1 MTPTRLARDV
11 STVAVAGIAA
21 WSSWSHMVSVA
32 LRFGERPE
40 VAYVLPLSVDGML
53 VVASAAMVEDKRA
66 GRRVRWSARAAFA
79 VGVAASVAANIAAA
93 EPSLGARIVAA
104 WPAVALLLVVEML
117 TRAQPAP
124 HHERVRSDDPD
135 QIQRGLPA
143 STVRTG
149 LGKSRRSASAGVEP
163 PGVGKPS
170 LVADDLAAKRTSKPL
185 SRHNKRPTTAS
196 GRTVGRRRGA
206 AEVIARLR
214 AEHPQ
219 ASLAE
224 VASAAGV
231 SQRHA
236 RRLMR
241 GVSRDAEPMTNKSTR
256 TSENPREHSDERT
269 TSAPETKGRGI

>member
-1 MTPTRLARDV
+1 MTPTRPARDV

-21 WSSWSHMVSVA
+21 WSSWSHMVAVA

-66 GRRVRWSARAAFA
+66 GRRVRWSARTAFA

-124 HHERVRSDDPD
+124 GNNPRTPDTAQPRAFDAASPPLESHPSDVVTEAS
-135 QIQRGLPA
+135 QAQLAGAANGPA
-143 STVRTG
+143 TSHVSPPLRRTG
-149 LGKSRRSASAGVEP
+149 RRKRVTERAERT
-163 PGVGKPS
+163 
-170 LVADDLAAKRTSKPL
+170 AD
-185 SRHNKRPTTAS
+185 
-196 GRTVGRRRGA
+196 V
-206 AEVIARLR
+206 VARLR
-214 AEHPQ
+214 AERPQ

-224 VASAAGV
+224 VALAAGV
-231 SQRHA
+231 SERHV
-236 RRLMR
+236 RRLTA
-241 GVSRDAEPMTNKSTR
+241 VK
-256 TSENPREHSDERT
+256 
-269 TSAPETKGRGI
+269 PEDSGQPAADGS

>member
-21 WSSWSHMVSVA
+21 WSSWSHMVAVA

-66 GRRVRWSARAAFA
+66 GRRVRWSARTAFA

-117 TRAQPAP
+117 TRAQPASGKD
-124 HHERVRSDDPD
+124 HRASDTTQPLASEAASVPPLKS
-135 QIQRGLPA
+135 LPMNVVTEA
-143 STVRTG
+143 NEAQLAGAADGPATSQVSVPLRRTG
-149 LGKSRRSASAGVEP
+149 RRKRMTGRAERT
-163 PGVGKPS
+163 
-170 LVADDLAAKRTSKPL
+170 AD
-185 SRHNKRPTTAS
+185 
-196 GRTVGRRRGA
+196 V
-206 AEVIARLR
+206 VARLR
-214 AEHPQ
+214 AERPQ

-224 VASAAGV
+224 LALAAGV
-231 SQRHA
+231 SERHV
-236 RRLMR
+236 RRLVTEELVD
-241 GVSRDAEPMTNKSTR
+241 GQPAKS
-256 TSENPREHSDERT
+256 P
-269 TSAPETKGRGI
+269 P

>member
-21 WSSWSHMVSVA
+21 WSSWSHMVAVA

-66 GRRVRWSARAAFA
+66 GRRVRWSARTAFA

-93 EPSLGARIVAA
+93 EPSPGARIVAA

-117 TRAQPAP
+117 TKSQPTP
-124 HHERVRSDDPD
+124 SDTHHVSDPAR
-135 QIQRGLPA
+135 QQQEPPA
-143 STVRTG
+143 SDTTAAPPKPHPPDISTSEAIEAKPAGSADG
-149 LGKSRRSASAGVEP
+149 LITNQVPASARRHMTRHARTADV
-163 PGVGKPS
+163 
-170 LVADDLAAKRTSKPL
+170 VAQL
-185 SRHNKRPTTAS
+185 H
-196 GRTVGRRRGA
+196 
-206 AEVIARLR
+206 

-224 VASAAGV
+224 LAMAAGV
-231 SQRHA
+231 TERHV
-236 RRLMR
+236 RRLVTGR
-241 GVSRDAEPMTNKSTR
+241 SRNAGQR
-256 TSENPREHSDERT
+256 TSDS
-269 TSAPETKGRGI
+269 

>member
-21 WSSWSHMVSVA
+21 WSSWSHMVAVA

-66 GRRVRWSARAAFA
+66 GRRVRWSARTAFA

-117 TRAQPAP
+117 TRSQPAP
-124 HHERVRSDDPD
+124 HNDHRTSDDTRPK
-135 QIQRGLPA
+135 Q
-143 STVRTG
+143 
-149 LGKSRRSASAGVEP
+149 P
-163 PGVGKPS
+163 PGFDATSTLPPQSRPS
-170 LVADDLAAKRTSKPL
+170 DFATEAKQAQQARGAD
-185 SRHNKRPTTAS
+185 
-196 GRTVGRRRGA
+196 GRTTSQVAPPLRGTGRRRRMTGR
-206 AEVIARLR
+206 AERTADVVARLR
-214 AEHPQ
+214 AERPL

-224 VASAAGV
+224 LALAAGV
-231 SQRHA
+231 SERHV
-236 RRLMR
+236 RRL
-241 GVSRDAEPMTNKSTR
+241 VT
-256 TSENPREHSDERT
+256 
-269 TSAPETKGRGI
+269 ETIVDGQPAKGSP